1 MATIHEEIDNYLAAD
16 IHGDLSDDERNA
28 LHTHLV
34 ECADCRKLYQ
44 ETKIMNKVLEEKFT
58 AEKPDDTF
66 EQRMLA
72 GFRNRIPQRTG
83 GLAKLIVDLMRLRV
97 TQITAV
103 AAVLLAL
110 VQVGRMITGEGAITS
125 HRRYNEEQV
134 ALAQGAETPAPFS
147 RERGMAT
154 KSASGPKETDR
165 LASGKPSSF
174 ASLYPI

>member
-1 MATIHEEIDNYLAAD
+1 MALCAESSDAPSPRCANNSNPRSLHLNNAMATIHEEIDNYLAAD

-34 ECADCRKLYQ
+34 ECADCRKLHQ
-44 ETKIMNKVLEEKFT
+44 ETKIMNKVLEEKF
-58 AEKPDDTF
+58 ANEKPDSAF

-72 GFRNRIPQRTG
+72 GFRNRIPQRAG

-110 VQVGRMITGEGAITS
+110 VEVGRMITGEGATAS
-125 HRRYNEEQV
+125 RHRESSKEEQV
-134 ALAQGAETPAPFS
+134 AVAQIAET
-147 RERGMAT
+147 
-154 KSASGPKETDR
+154 
-165 LASGKPSSF
+165 
-174 ASLYPI
+174 

>member
-1 MATIHEEIDNYLAAD
+1 
-16 IHGDLSDDERNA
+16 
-28 LHTHLV
+28 
-34 ECADCRKLYQ
+34 
-44 ETKIMNKVLEEKFT
+44 MNKVLEEKFT

-110 VQVGRMITGEGAITS
+110 VQVGRMITGEGATAPRS
-125 HRRYNEEQV
+125 RESSGEEQF
-134 ALAQGAETPAPFS
+134 ATAKLAQAAPRSANQVAELN
-147 RERGMAT
+147 
-154 KSASGPKETDR
+154 KSASGETATDR
-165 LASGKPSSF
+165 LAPGKPF
-174 ASLYPI
+174 ASLTANAPPV